1 MNKRA
6 ILLLILT
13 AALVSACGTEEK
25 TEQMIIPQA
34 QLDALE
40 KAKQLQNDMQEMM
53 QEREKEIQQQIN

>member
-6 ILLLILT
+6 ILLLIL
-13 AALVSACGTEEK
+13 AGALVTACGAEKK

-40 KAKQLQNDMQEMM
+40 KAKQLQHDMQKMM
-53 QEREKEIQQQIN
+53 EERDKEIQQQIN